1 MHPLI
6 LRPSKSTLNQAVK
19 RGKVKQIYRLL
30 DLCVNALRVG
40 KGKTA
45 ARMWIAVLERKDASM
60 EASALIWSDFLTFNW
75 HRWLSIKIGLV
86 SYIPLR
92 SAPAATNAS
101 AWKAFRA
108 TPVRLT

>member
-1 MHPLI
+1 MC
-6 LRPSKSTLNQAVK
+6 A
-19 RGKVKQIYRLL
+19 
-30 DLCVNALRVG
+30 NALRVG

-45 ARMWIAVLERKDASM
+45 GRMWIAVSERNDASM

-86 SYIPLR
+86 SCISLR
-92 SAPAATNAS
+92 SAPGATNAS

-108 TPVRLT
+108 MPVRLT